1 MNLRK
6 GNAHV
11 KEWMEEH
18 CKVQMTSTDAGT
30 FKMKHAL
37 GEYCKYISG
46 RKGAGDGTVQ
56 LDELVV
62 SGLSHL
68 QLSYFGFRYTVCC
81 VDATVWPSDAQYVA
95 ECLDLVNN
103 VCSMGQTNVGH
114 VQVPLYHS
122 GTTVS
127 ALLKHRR
134 KLEDC
139 LLKADMDITN
149 TLTLVFAKESARATT
164 DKRPITQQVIT
175 PYAGKTCKWME
186 SEALQN
192 SVVGPLPLLRVSE
205 MQGYDPEGGAR
216 PGAAARLEQKLDL
229 VEPA

>member
-37 GEYCKYISG
+37 SEYCKYISG

-149 TLTLVFAKESARATT
+149 TLTGLCEREREGNHGQTADHPTGDYPLCWEDLQVDGIRGAPELCCGPATASPGQR
-164 DKRPITQQVIT
+164 DAGVRPR
-175 PYAGKTCKWME
+175 GWC
-186 SEALQN
+186 
-192 SVVGPLPLLRVSE
+192 
-205 MQGYDPEGGAR
+205 
-216 PGAAARLEQKLDL
+216 AARCRGALGTE
-229 VEPA
+229 A